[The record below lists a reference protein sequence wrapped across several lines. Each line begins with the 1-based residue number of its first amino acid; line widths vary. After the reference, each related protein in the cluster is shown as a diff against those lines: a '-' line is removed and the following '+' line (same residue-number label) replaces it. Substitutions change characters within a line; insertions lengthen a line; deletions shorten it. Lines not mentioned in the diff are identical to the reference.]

1 MSNGE
6 IIEAI
11 AKLWISL
18 GGDKEGF
25 EWCYHMIAEEI
36 GRRSKGNKQEDGV

>member
-1 MSNGE
+1 MSNRG
-6 IIEAI
+6 IIEAV
-11 AKLWISL
+11 AKFWIIL

-25 EWCYHMIAEEI
+25 ERCYHMIAEEI